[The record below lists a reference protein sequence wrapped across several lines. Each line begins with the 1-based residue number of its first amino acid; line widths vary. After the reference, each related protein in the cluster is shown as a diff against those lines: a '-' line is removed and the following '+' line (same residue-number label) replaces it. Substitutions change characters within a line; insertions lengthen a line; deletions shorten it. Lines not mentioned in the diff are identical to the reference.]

1 MLIPFSVYNLLYT
14 LSRCVIILVGGQELA
29 KNLFKKM
36 LRPLLPLKVKI
47 GGWVD
52 ASLVFITLF

>member
-1 MLIPFSVYNLLYT
+1 M
-14 LSRCVIILVGGQELA
+14 IILVVGQELA

-36 LRPLLPLKVKI
+36 LRPLLPLKVRI